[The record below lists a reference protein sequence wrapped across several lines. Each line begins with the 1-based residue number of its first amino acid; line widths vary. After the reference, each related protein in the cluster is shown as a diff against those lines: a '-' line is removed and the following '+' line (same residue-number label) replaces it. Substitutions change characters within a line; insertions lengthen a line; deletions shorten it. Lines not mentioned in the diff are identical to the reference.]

1 MHMKKENLVL
11 LIFVATM
18 SLLAGGCENKG
29 PIEKAG
35 ERADEIV
42 DNAQDGDPLLHR
54 KGPVEKLGEK
64 IDDSV
69 SK

>member
-1 MHMKKENLVL
+1 MKKDKFVL
-11 LIFVATM
+11 LICVATM
-18 SLLAGGCENKG
+18 SLLAVGCETKG

-42 DNAQDGDPLLHR
+42 DNARDGDALLHK